1 MLKLDGAGE
10 ACVCVFFL
18 FAQQYAVWIDQNFES
33 PDDVVL
39 HRKPRDSPLSR
50 LVTFFVFHCDG

>member
-1 MLKLDGAGE
+1 M
-10 ACVCVFFL
+10 CVCVFFL